1 MVRLTII
8 FKRRMVCHVKT
19 LKLAETEKWSPPN
32 GNEISHGKVE
42 WDQMNANYPQ
52 TFTQC
57 QSWIV

>member
-1 MVRLTII
+1 
-8 FKRRMVCHVKT
+8 MVCHVQT

-32 GNEISHGKVE
+32 GNKISHGKVE

-57 QSWIV
+57 HSWIV